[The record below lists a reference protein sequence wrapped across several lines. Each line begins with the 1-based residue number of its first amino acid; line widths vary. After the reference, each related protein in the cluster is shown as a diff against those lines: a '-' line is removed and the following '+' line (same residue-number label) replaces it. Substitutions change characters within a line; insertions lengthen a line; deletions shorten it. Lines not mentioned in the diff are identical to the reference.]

1 MTIATMKFLDMWV
14 GGPFCLVLS
23 ALSRLSRLFSQ
34 KGAGSNGVKGILV
47 TKYFGMGS
55 ILLSVPL
62 FRALRRLYPGV
73 RIGFLTFSDNRELCE
88 ILHQAD
94 CYYFLRKGNMVVFIS
109 DLLKAL
115 QNIRRDGYDMVVDME
130 FFSNFSMI
138 VSVLSGAGE
147 RVGYFARRPGREGL
161 LTKPVYFNQRS
172 HVTQVFLSLSRIDP
186 FLSPAAGD
194 GDHPELLSPREED
207 RRDAASLLSE
217 IGLDGFSNKPIVAIN
232 VNASELCLERRWPG
246 EYFISLSEK
255 LLRETQAVLVFIGG
269 RADHVYVEGIV
280 SCLRGMEQ
288 WRARVHNIS
297 GRLSLGELIA
307 FLQRCALFVTNDS
320 GPLHIA
326 VSTGTRTAS
335 FFGPETPSLYGPR
348 GDGHLVFYRGFYC
361 SPCLN
366 VYNAKT
372 ASCRGNNRCMSAI
385 TPDEVYHAIRERFP
399 DIWRA

>member
-1 MTIATMKFLDMWV
+1 MKFLDMWV
-14 GGPFCLVLS
+14 GGPLCLALS
-23 ALSRLSRLFSQ
+23 ALSRLTRLLP
-34 KGAGSNGVKGILV
+34 KKRPRGGEAKGILV

-55 ILLSVPL
+55 ILLSVPM
-62 FRALRRLYPGV
+62 FRALREMHPDV

-94 CYYFLRKGNMVVFIS
+94 RYYFLRKDNIVVFLN
-109 DLLKAL
+109 DLLRAL
-115 QNIRRDGYDMVVDME
+115 HDIRRDGYDVTVDME

-138 VSVLSGAGE
+138 VSVLSGARE

-161 LTKPVYFNQRS
+161 LTRPVYFNQRR
-172 HVTQVFLSLSRIDP
+172 HVTEVFLSLSGIDP
-186 FLSPAAGD
+186 FLSPEGGD
-194 GDHPELLSPREED
+194 GANPVPLSPCKED
-207 RRDAASLLSE
+207 RQSAASLLSE
-217 IGLDGFSNKPIVAIN
+217 INQDGPGRPPIIAVN

-255 LLRETQAVLVFIGG
+255 LLRETQAVLIFIGG
-269 RADHVYVEGIV
+269 CADHGYVEGIV
-280 SCLRGMEQ
+280 KILREG
-288 WRARVHNIS
+288 WRERVHNIS
-297 GRLSLGELIA
+297 GRLSLGGLIA
-307 FLQRCALFVTNDS
+307 LLERCSLFVTNDS

-326 VSTGTRTAS
+326 VSIGTRTAS

-348 GDGHLVFYRGFYC
+348 GDGHLIFYRGFYC

-372 ASCRGNNRCMSAI
+372 ASCKGDNRCMSAI
-385 TPDEVYHAIRERFP
+385 SPNEAYRAIRERFP